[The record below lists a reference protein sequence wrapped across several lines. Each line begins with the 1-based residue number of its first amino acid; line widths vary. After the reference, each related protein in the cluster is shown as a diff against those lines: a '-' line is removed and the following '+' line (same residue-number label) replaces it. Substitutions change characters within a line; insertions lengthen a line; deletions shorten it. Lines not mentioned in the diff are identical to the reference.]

1 MGDSDIRVFLNDFL
15 KIDLS
20 TTIILIVLTK
30 SRENKREYNPR
41 GSLESVEFNHLSPK
55 RYLNSNANHE
65 ICFLFLFFF
74 LTSRSFKRLI

>member
-1 MGDSDIRVFLNDFL
+1 MGDSDIRVFLHDFL
-15 KIDLS
+15 KMDLS

-41 GSLESVEFNHLSPK
+41 GSLELVKFNHLSPK

-74 LTSRSFKRLI
+74 SNIKIF